1 MNELPSSIKTA
12 VLKDLEYKNKIKNF
26 DLTPM
31 REKMDR
37 KYKKK
42 NSVGQFKIT
51 QQWISMQPKL
61 INAPLFLNQGGSFF
75 EISKSID
82 GWVFMSLNQGGPHLD
97 DVQIFTDYLRELL
110 KQDNL
115 SRCLN
120 LVKCLRCNLEYQNSI
135 QKVKRSSQKDDL
147 LVKLAINDWN
157 TVITKYIVP
166 VINEYCTHNYIDTI
180 I

>member
-97 DVQIFTDYLRELL
+97 VPTDIYRLSKELL
-110 KQDNL
+110 KT
-115 SRCLN
+115 RTF
-120 LVKCLRCNLEYQNSI
+120 E
-135 QKVKRSSQKDDL
+135 
-147 LVKLAINDWN
+147 
-157 TVITKYIVP
+157 
-166 VINEYCTHNYIDTI
+166 
-180 I
+180 